1 MPFVPGQRWISNAE
15 PELGLGTVLRVEGRQ
30 LQVLFAT
37 AGMLRQYATHSAPLA
52 RADFRV
58 GQKVIGK
65 GRHFTIERIET
76 SNELLIYHGEGQ
88 QLSESELD
96 DTQSVSRAD
105 ERLISGRVDRAE
117 RFDFRMEALVRRAE
131 SRRSPAHGLGSAR
144 IDLIPHQLRV
154 AETASLR
161 RPPRVLLADE
171 VGLGKTIEA
180 GMTLAHLLA
189 IGRVSRVLVLVP
201 ESLVHQWF
209 VELLRRFNLAF
220 SLFDE
225 ERCEAIEIGGDGRNP
240 FEDEQLVIAST
251 DFLADDKNRGAQA
264 IAAGW
269 DLVIVDEAHHLAWT
283 PESAS
288 PAYAL
293 VEALAEKTPG
303 LILLTATPEQLGRSG
318 HFARLRL
325 LDPAR
330 YHDLDTYIAE
340 ADGYAAL
347 SQVVDRLL
355 ENGSLSDDDKMQL
368 AEQFAGD
375 EELQS
380 LVEAGDGE
388 AIAQALVDR
397 HGTGR
402 VMFRN
407 RRARVGGFPDR
418 IAELEWLDGSLLN
431 DGQRQR
437 LFGEFHTDLVIV
449 PPENEIDYSDDPRLS
464 WLLELIETTGSDKLL
479 LICRSAAK
487 VVALEEA
494 LRTRSGVSVARFH
507 EGMSLLQRDRNA
519 AFFAEP
525 GGARLLLCSEIGSE
539 GRNFQFAH
547 RIVMW
552 DLPLDPDLLEQRI
565 GRLDRIGQKHD
576 IRIHAIAYTV
586 TAQQVLLRWFD
597 EGVDAFASSPA
608 DGRELLRRF
617 GRRLVG
623 IADSHA
629 QGGED
634 IDAEVDSLIAETHA
648 VHEELSALVH
658 GGRDRLLELASER
671 GGREQYLLH
680 AMNVIDR
687 DDNEDYVTR
696 LFEQFGVAI
705 DEMAPGI
712 VLLDPEHL
720 STDGF
725 PGLRDGPQQ
734 ATFQRSIALSREDL
748 PLLQLDHPMVA
759 GAMDLLLEGEHGN
772 AAFLV
777 DDQLPQRN
785 ALLECLFVLECV
797 ADRKLAVDRYLPPL
811 PIRVVIDS
819 RLQKR
824 NDFRASD
831 EALRRAGERAVE
843 YARYKPILAK
853 LVPPMLAQAET
864 LAKERAATEIETALA
879 NAERDLGSELT
890 RLTALAR
897 VNPAVRSSE
906 IDAVREEL
914 AALRAAMPAATPR
927 LDAVRFVC
935 SKDFLAL
942 R

>member
-65 GRHFTIERIET
+65 GRHFTIERIEA
-76 SNELLIYHGEGQ
+76 SNDLLIYHGEGQ

-131 SRRSPAHGLGSAR
+131 SRRSPAHGLASAR

-209 VELLRRFNLAF
+209 IELLRRFNLAF
-220 SLFDE
+220 ALFDE
-225 ERCEAIEIGGDGRNP
+225 ERCEAIEIGGEGRNP

-251 DFLADDKNRGAQA
+251 DFLADDEKRGAQA

-288 PAYAL
+288 PAYEL
-293 VEALAEKTPG
+293 VEELAERTPG

-347 SQVVDRLL
+347 SQIVDRLL
-355 ENGSLSDDDKMQL
+355 ENGALGDDDKAQL
-368 AEQFAGD
+368 KERFAGD
-375 EELQS
+375 SELQA
-380 LVEAGDGE
+380 LVAAGDGD

-407 RRARVGGFPDR
+407 RRALVGGFPDR

-431 DGQRQR
+431 DEQRQR
-437 LFGEFHTDLVIV
+437 LFAEFHTDLVIV
-449 PPENEIDYSDDPRLS
+449 PPDNEIVYSDDPRLP
-464 WLLELIETTGSDKLL
+464 WLIDLIESTGTDKLL

-487 VVALEEA
+487 VTALEEA

-507 EGMSLLQRDRNA
+507 EGMTLLQRDRNA
-519 AFFAEP
+519 AFFADQQ
-525 GGARLLLCSEIGSE
+525 GARLLLCSEIGSE

-576 IRIHAIAYTV
+576 IRIHATAYTG
-586 TAQQVLLRWFD
+586 TAQQVLLRWFA
-597 EGVDAFASSPA
+597 EGVDAFKNSPA

-617 GRRLVG
+617 GRRVVKV
-623 IADSHA
+623 ADSHS

-634 IDAEVDSLIAETHA
+634 IDAEADSLIAETRA
-648 VHEELSALVH
+648 AHEQLSALVH
-658 GGRDRLLELASER
+658 RGRDRLLELASER

-696 LFEQFGVAI
+696 LFEQFGVGI

-777 DDQLPQRN
+777 DDQLPPRS

-811 PIRVVIDS
+811 PIRVVMDS

-831 EALRRAGERAVE
+831 EALRRAGERAVD

-853 LVPPMLAQAET
+853 LVPPMLAQAEL
-864 LAKERAATEIETALA
+864 LAKERAATEIETAIA
-879 NAERDLGSELT
+879 NAERDLGGELT

-906 IDAVREEL
+906 IDAVRDEL
-914 AALRAAMPAATPR
+914 AALRHAMPTATPR
-927 LDAVRFVC
+927 LDAVRFAC

>member
-1 MPFVPGQRWISNAE
+1 
-15 PELGLGTVLRVEGRQ
+15 
-30 LQVLFAT
+30 
-37 AGMLRQYATHSAPLA
+37 
-52 RADFRV
+52 
-58 GQKVIGK
+58 
-65 GRHFTIERIET
+65 
-76 SNELLIYHGEGQ
+76 
-88 QLSESELD
+88 
-96 DTQSVSRAD
+96 
-105 ERLISGRVDRAE
+105 
-117 RFDFRMEALVRRAE
+117 
-131 SRRSPAHGLGSAR
+131 
-144 IDLIPHQLRV
+144 
-154 AETASLR
+154 
-161 RPPRVLLADE
+161 
-171 VGLGKTIEA
+171 
-180 GMTLAHLLA
+180 
-189 IGRVSRVLVLVP
+189 
-201 ESLVHQWF
+201 
-209 VELLRRFNLAF
+209 
-220 SLFDE
+220 
-225 ERCEAIEIGGDGRNP
+225 
-240 FEDEQLVIAST
+240 
-251 DFLADDKNRGAQA
+251 
-264 IAAGW
+264 
-269 DLVIVDEAHHLAWT
+269 
-283 PESAS
+283 
-288 PAYAL
+288 
-293 VEALAEKTPG
+293 
-303 LILLTATPEQLGRSG
+303 
-318 HFARLRL
+318 
-325 LDPAR
+325 
-330 YHDLDTYIAE
+330 
-340 ADGYAAL
+340 
-347 SQVVDRLL
+347 L
-355 ENGSLSDDDKMQL
+355 E
-368 AEQFAGD
+368 F
-375 EELQS
+375 
-380 LVEAGDGE
+380 
-388 AIAQALVDR
+388 
-397 HGTGR
+397 
-402 VMFRN
+402 
-407 RRARVGGFPDR
+407 
-418 IAELEWLDGSLLN
+418 LDGSLLN
-431 DGQRQR
+431 DEQRQR
-437 LFGEFHTDLVIV
+437 LFAEFHTDLVIV
-449 PPENEIDYSDDPRLS
+449 PPDNEIDYSDDPRLP
-464 WLLELIETTGSDKLL
+464 WLIDLIDSTGTDKLL

-487 VVALEEA
+487 VMALEEA

-507 EGMSLLQRDRNA
+507 EGMTLLQRDRNA
-519 AFFAEP
+519 AFFADA

-576 IRIHAIAYTV
+576 IRIHAVAYTG
-586 TAQQVLLRWFD
+586 TAQQVMLRWFN
-597 EGVDAFASSPA
+597 EGVDAFSSSPA

-617 GRRLVG
+617 GRRLVS

-629 QGGED
+629 HGGED
-634 IDAEVDSLIAETHA
+634 VDAEVDSLIAETHA

-705 DEMAPGI
+705 EEMAPGI

-777 DDQLPQRN
+777 DDQLPPRS

-797 ADRKLAVDRYLPPL
+797 ADRKLSVDRYLPPL

-831 EALRRAGERAVE
+831 EALRRTCERAVE
-843 YARYKPILAK
+843 YARYKPVLAK
-853 LVPPMLAQAET
+853 LVPPMLAQAEI
-864 LAKERAATEIETALA
+864 LAKERAATEIETAMA
-879 NAERDLGSELT
+879 NAERDLGAELT

-906 IDAVREEL
+906 IDAVRDEL
-914 AALRAAMPAATPR
+914 AALRAAMPTATPR
-927 LDAVRFVC
+927 LDAVRFAC